1 MKTDNYSRLA
11 SPRRARSGEPE
22 LWALIDC
29 NTFYCSCERLFRPD
43 LAGKPVAV
51 LSNNDGCVVAITPE
65 AKALGFKGGDV
76 FFKREAEYVR
86 AGVAVFSSNYALY
99 GDVSRR
105 VMLAMES
112 VTPEICQ
119 YSIDESFIPL
129 RGADAARAVEVSQ
142 RIHDRVASWVGV
154 PVRAGIGATRTLA
167 KLSNHWAKK
176 MTRVL
181 HLELGSPRLERCL
194 EETAPEDVW
203 GIGRRGAAK
212 LRAMGVDSAI
222 KLRDMNGSK
231 ARTLLTV
238 QGQRTVME
246 LRGIQ
251 CMTQDLEPRPRR
263 TLVSTRS
270 FGARVENLSDLRE
283 AVAWHAATAAARLR
297 REGLLAGGISVFLDT
312 GYHSD
317 APFHTGAS
325 AELPGPSSSTPE
337 LASAAGAALE
347 ACYRKG
353 PRYAK
358 CGVMLYEI
366 VSRREAERA
375 RGGLFRDDTAPRSD
389 ILMNAVDTINAK
401 HGKGTIR
408 MLSEGRQAHF
418 WSMRRGRISPVS
430 TTDWSGLPSVKA

>member
-1 MKTDNYSRLA
+1 V
-11 SPRRARSGEPE
+11 
-22 LWALIDC
+22 DC

-76 FFKREAEYVR
+76 FFKREEEYLK

-129 RGADAARAVEVSQ
+129 RGSLAARAEEIG
-142 RIHDRVASWVGV
+142 RTLHDRVADWVGV

-176 MTRVL
+176 ISRVL
-181 HLELGSPRLERCL
+181 HLELGSARLEECL
-194 EETAPEDVW
+194 EATAPEDVW
-203 GIGRRGAAK
+203 GVGRRGGAK
-212 LRAMGVDSAI
+212 LRARGVDNARR
-222 KLRDMNGSK
+222 LRDMDPAD

-238 QGQRTVME
+238 AGQRTVME
-246 LRGIQ
+246 LRGTQ
-251 CMTQDLEPRPRR
+251 CVTQDLEPQPRR
-263 TLVSTRS
+263 TMISSRS
-270 FGARVENLSDLRE
+270 FGAKVETLADLRE
-283 AVAWHAATAAARLR
+283 AVAWHASAAAARLR

-312 GYHSD
+312 GYHSGD
-317 APFHTGAS
+317 PFNTGAS
-325 AELPGPSSSTPE
+325 AALARPTSSTTE
-337 LASAAGAALE
+337 LAAAAAE
-347 ACYRKG
+347 ALKACFRSG

-358 CGVMLYEI
+358 CGVILYEM
-366 VSRREAERA
+366 VSREEADAA
-375 RGGLFRDDTAPRSD
+375 RGGLFREEPDPRSEG
-389 ILMNAVDTINAK
+389 LMRALDAINAK
-401 HGKGTIR
+401 HGKGSIR
-408 MLSEGRQAHF
+408 LLSEGTADPT
-418 WSMRRGRISPVS
+418 WAMRRRRLSPVS
-430 TTDWSGLPSVKA
+430 TTDWGGLPCVKA